1 MAVTRSIKAI
11 DTEQPAGPQQLQD
24 VVDQWG
30 SSFNFIHASAA
41 FAKAAKLRYLEPMS
55 AAGRA
60 LLQSLAGTW
69 TRVLPESDLQGMA
82 DVLWASSKL
91 QYADEQLW
99 SSTLAAFVEQLQQGR
114 QEDSSCQEVSNVMYA
129 LASAAAANRGQVPGV
144 PRPEVEAV
152 MSQLLAR
159 MRVFVTHPRLEGVEP
174 QQISNALWGC
184 AKLRITTDD
193 AAVNSLLQAMARPQ
207 MLEAAAPQ
215 AISNTLW
222 AVMELQQHCG
232 WQPRVELRVWQ
243 RLLGEQQLGR
253 VADKD
258 TPQGVSNALLALAW
272 LATPAASTKAAALSL
287 EFAQDCAQPLLQG
300 QVAARLERWMP
311 RQVANAMWAC
321 AKVGV
326 LDMPFLDKAAAS
338 ASQWLPFA
346 NAGDVRQVAIACKML
361 RFKRHADVMAQAVL
375 RSDGLLH
382 QHSRGNL
389 SARNIADN
397 VGLVAV
403 VSHAVAAL
411 DMET

>member
-1 MAVTRSIKAI
+1 MQASSKQGSALEVAVTRSIKAI

-82 DVLWASSKL
+82 NVLWASSKL

-129 LASAAAANRGQVPGV
+129 LASAAAANSGHVPGV
-144 PRPEVEAV
+144 PRPEVEAI
-152 MSQLLAR
+152 MSQLLAC

-258 TPQGVSNALLALAW
+258 TPQGVRMPCW
-272 LATPAASTKAAALSL
+272 L
-287 EFAQDCAQPLLQG
+287 
-300 QVAARLERWMP
+300 
-311 RQVANAMWAC
+311 
-321 AKVGV
+321 
-326 LDMPFLDKAAAS
+326 
-338 ASQWLPFA
+338 
-346 NAGDVRQVAIACKML
+346 
-361 RFKRHADVMAQAVL
+361 
-375 RSDGLLH
+375 
-382 QHSRGNL
+382 
-389 SARNIADN
+389 
-397 VGLVAV
+397 
-403 VSHAVAAL
+403 
-411 DMET
+411 

>member
-82 DVLWASSKL
+82 NVLWASSKL

-253 VADKD
+253 VADRD

-272 LATPAASTKAAALSL
+272 LATPAASTKAVALSL
-287 EFAQDCAQPLLQG
+287 EFAL
-300 QVAARLERWMP
+300 
-311 RQVANAMWAC
+311 
-321 AKVGV
+321 
-326 LDMPFLDKAAAS
+326 
-338 ASQWLPFA
+338 
-346 NAGDVRQVAIACKML
+346 
-361 RFKRHADVMAQAVL
+361 
-375 RSDGLLH
+375 
-382 QHSRGNL
+382 
-389 SARNIADN
+389 
-397 VGLVAV
+397 
-403 VSHAVAAL
+403 
-411 DMET
+411 T